1 VSLSGPSVGKRQV
14 EIREVRETK
23 YQFLCSPL
31 NGGLGL
37 NLLIQS
43 GTFLSY
49 QIERKGLGSHVS
61 LVGTRVFATTRQEY
75 LLLTELQHTVMTIT
89 FEGYTAVM
97 EVW

>member
-23 YQFLCSPL
+23 YQLCSPL

-43 GTFLSY
+43 GTSLFY
-49 QIERKGLGSHVS
+49 QTERKGLGSHVS
-61 LVGTRVFATTRQEY
+61 LVGSRVFPTARQ
-75 LLLTELQHTVMTIT
+75 
-89 FEGYTAVM
+89 
-97 EVW
+97 